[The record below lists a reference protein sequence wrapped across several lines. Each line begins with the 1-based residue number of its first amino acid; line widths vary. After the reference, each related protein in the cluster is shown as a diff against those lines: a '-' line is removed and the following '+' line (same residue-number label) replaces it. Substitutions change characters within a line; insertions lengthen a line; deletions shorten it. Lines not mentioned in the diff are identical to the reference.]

1 MGTKEEDLNLGR
13 MRDRVIK
20 YCWLNQD
27 RFPKVADIS
36 RVTGV
41 HERTIKKV
49 AKRLELTRVK
59 R

>member
-1 MGTKEEDLNLGR
+1 MAKQAEDLNLGR
-13 MRDRVIK
+13 MKDRIIK

-36 RVTGV
+36 KVTGV
-41 HERTIKKV
+41 HEKTIHKV